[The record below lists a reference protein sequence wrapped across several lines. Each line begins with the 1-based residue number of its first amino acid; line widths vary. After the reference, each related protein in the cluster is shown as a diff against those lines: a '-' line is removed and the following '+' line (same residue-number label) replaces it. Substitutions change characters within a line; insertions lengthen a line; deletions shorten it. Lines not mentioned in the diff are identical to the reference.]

1 MSTNYLVNVPKLKG
15 RENYPEWCFAAE
27 NFLILENMEHCIKPV
42 TRKIIEAADDART
55 KAKLILTIDSSL
67 YVHIK
72 EVKTSLELWNKLKAL
87 FDDSGF
93 TRRISL
99 LRNLISIRLEN
110 CSSMTSYVTQLVE
123 TGQKLS
129 GTGFQ
134 ISDEWIGCL
143 LLAGLTEKYAPM
155 IMAIEHSGIA
165 ITTDAIKSK
174 LMDLDE
180 NNGGDANGAFASFR
194 KNKVGSTGHGGNKD
208 NGHSQTSTSMSK
220 SKKIPRCYRCK
231 QIGHYRNQCTVDK
244 YSSNTKSSERKQ
256 TNAFNA
262 VFLNGRFSR
271 NDWYVDS
278 GASAHLTSNENW
290 IKNVSTEYS
299 IKEIVVANEEKLS
312 VKCSGDVQIATVTD
326 DSEYDVIVK
335 GVLCVPKLTTNLL
348 SVSQLVKNGNQVVFT
363 TSGCN
368 IYNRNGQLV
377 AMASLTNGVY
387 KLRTSESTLAT
398 MFVSVDT
405 WHRRLG
411 HVNSMYLNKM
421 PDAVSGMELEKKS
434 DISQSS
440 CIVCCEGKQS
450 RLPFGHAGSRSS
462 ELLGIIHSDVCG
474 PMENASIG
482 GSRYFILFIDDYSRM
497 TYIYF
502 MKQKSEAFQYFQD
515 YKAKVENQLNRK
527 IKILRSDNG
536 KEFCCRS
543 FDDYLKKN
551 GILHQK
557 SNPYTPEQNGLA
569 ERSNRT
575 IVEKA
580 KCLLFDA
587 KLSKEFW
594 AEASNTAVYLHN
606 RTVLP
611 VLNDK
616 TPYEIWSGRKPDI
629 GHLRIFG
636 SRVMVHVAKEKR
648 LKWDKKS
655 EKKILVGYPEDIKGY
670 RVYCPI
676 TKKVSTSRDVII
688 MEEVSIPVTEN
699 RECNEESLG
708 SVGDISSGDLEDN
721 VDETYIDK
729 SDVTYIPSEYESV
742 SSSESGESEH
752 DGKPV
757 RLRQKPERYEYL
769 NMCADSNVKA
779 WDCWDANDAG
789 DLTVQEA
796 LVGPEKELWL
806 SAIREELKCFSENDA
821 WELVDAPS
829 AGTVVKCKW
838 VLKKKY
844 CNEQVRYRAR
854 LVAKGFTQRPG
865 VDYYETFSPVIRHST
880 LRYLFALSVQLKMDI
895 THLDVTTAFL
905 NGHLKETIFMQ
916 LPECFPNVNCNKV
929 LRLKKA
935 IYGLKQASLA
945 WYDRVNETLCNLGY
959 VKSTVEPCVFLKDC
973 QNNRKVIVGLYVDDF
988 LIFSNVKS
996 ETDKLI
1002 EALNAK
1008 FKIKNLGDVKQY
1020 LGMRVNVDRKNCVIT
1035 LDQEQYIEQ
1044 LMHKFNMSD
1053 CHTAETP
1060 IECKLNI
1067 EKSSVC
1073 KDNVPYQRLI
1083 GCLMYL
1089 AVLTRPDIAYSVS
1102 YLSQFNNCYS
1112 DVHFSYAKRVL
1123 RYLYKTKHYCL
1134 KYSQGTADL
1143 VGYVDADWAN
1153 DMSDRRSYTGFCFLK
1168 SGSAISWES
1177 RKQRTVALS
1186 SCEAEYMALS
1196 EACREAI
1203 HLRRLE
1209 IEIVGFCNK
1218 VILFNDSQSA
1228 LKLANSHQSYKRSK
1242 HIDVRYNFIK
1252 EVIDNEIVETKYV
1265 GTSEM
1270 PADLLTKGLPRA
1282 KHYKFMEILG
1292 LLKI

>member
-15 RENYPEWCFAAE
+15 RENYTEWCFAAE

-42 TRKIIEAADDART
+42 AGKITEAADDART

-72 EVKTSLELWNKLKAL
+72 DVKTSLELWNKLRAL

-93 TRRISL
+93 SRRISL

-143 LLAGLTEKYAPM
+143 LLAGLTEKYSPM

-165 ITTDAIKSK
+165 ITTDAIKTK
-174 LMDLDE
+174 LMDLEE
-180 NNGGDANGAFASFR
+180 NNNGDASGAFASFR
-194 KNKVGSTGHGGNKD
+194 KNKFGSTGRGGTID
-208 NGHSQTSTSMSK
+208 NRHSQTSK
-220 SKKIPRCYRCK
+220 SKKLPRCYRCK
-231 QIGHYRNQCTVDK
+231 QTGHYRNQCTVD
-244 YSSNTKSSERKQ
+244 SSNTKSSERKQ

-262 VFLNGRFSR
+262 VFLNGSFSK

-278 GASAHLTSNENW
+278 GASAHLTSNEDW
-290 IKNVSTEYS
+290 IKNVSTKHP

-312 VKCSGDVQIATVTD
+312 VKCSGDAQIVTITD
-326 DSEYDVIVK
+326 DGEYDVIVK
-335 GVLCVPKLTTNLL
+335 GVLCVPKLSTNLL
-348 SVSQLVKNGNQVVFT
+348 SVSQLVRNGNRVVFT
-363 TSGCN
+363 TSGCS
-368 IYNRNGQLV
+368 IYNRNEHLV
-377 AMASLTNGVY
+377 AVASLTNGVY
-387 KLRTSESTLAT
+387 KLRTPESTLAT
-398 MFVSVDT
+398 TFISVDT
-405 WHRRLG
+405 WHRRLA

-434 DISQSS
+434 DISQLS

-450 RLPFGHAGSRSS
+450 RLPFGHAGSRSG
-462 ELLGIIHSDVCG
+462 ELLGIVHSDVCG

-502 MKQKSEAFQYFQD
+502 MKQKSEAFQHFQD

-527 IKILRSDNG
+527 IKIFRSDNG
-536 KEFCCRS
+536 KEFCNRIY
-543 FDDYLKKN
+543 DDYLRKN

-569 ERSNRT
+569 ERFNRT

-587 KLSKEFW
+587 KLGKEFW

-611 VLNDK
+611 ALNGK
-616 TPYEIWSGRKPDI
+616 TPYEVWTGCKPDI
-629 GHLRIFG
+629 SHLRIFG

-648 LKWDKKS
+648 QKWDKKS
-655 EKKILVGYPEDIKGY
+655 DKQILVGYPEDIKGY

-688 MEEVSIPVTEN
+688 MEEVSMPATETK
-699 RECNEESLG
+699 ECNEESLD
-708 SVGDISSGDLEDN
+708 SVGDISSDDLEDTMIESYN
-721 VDETYIDK
+721 DK
-729 SDVTYIPSEYESV
+729 SDVTYIPSEYEDA
-742 SSSESGESEH
+742 ESTELGESEH
-752 DGKPV
+752 DKRAV
-757 RLRQKPERYEYL
+757 RLRKKPERFGYS
-769 NMCADSNVKA
+769 NMCADSTVEA
-779 WDCWDANDAG
+779 WDDAG
-789 DLTVQEA
+789 DLTLQEA
-796 LVGPEKELWL
+796 LAGPEKEQWL
-806 SAIREELKCFSENDA
+806 SAIREELDCFSENDA

-838 VLKKKY
+838 VLKRKY
-844 CNEQVRYRAR
+844 CDEQVRYRAR
-854 LVAKGFTQRPG
+854 LVAKGFTQKPG
-865 VDYYETFSPVIRHST
+865 VDYNETFSPVIRHST
-880 LRYLFALSVQLKMDI
+880 LRYLFALSVQLNMDI

-916 LPECFPNVNCNKV
+916 LPECFPIVDCNKV

-959 VKSTVEPCVFLKDC
+959 VRSKIEPCVFIKDC
-973 QNNRKVIVGLYVDDF
+973 HNGKKVIVGLYVDDF
-988 LIFSNVKS
+988 LIFSNLKS
-996 ETDKLI
+996 ETDSLI
-1002 EALNAK
+1002 EALHTK
-1008 FKIKNLGDVKQY
+1008 FKIKNLGNVKQY
-1020 LGMRVNVDRKNCVIT
+1020 LGMRVNVDRKNCVVT
-1035 LDQEQYIEQ
+1035 LDQEHYIEQ
-1044 LMHKFNMSD
+1044 LMQKFNMSD

-1060 IECKLNI
+1060 IECKLNV

-1073 KDNVPYQRLI
+1073 KDNIPYQRLI

-1102 YLSQFNNCYS
+1102 YLSQFNNSYS
-1112 DVHFSYAKRVL
+1112 DVHFTYVKRVL
-1123 RYLYKTKHYCL
+1123 RYLYKTKNYCL

-1143 VGYVDADWAN
+1143 VGYVDADWAS
-1153 DMSDRRSYTGFCFLK
+1153 DALDRRSYTGFCFLK
-1168 SGSAISWES
+1168 KGSAISWES

-1203 HLRRLE
+1203 YLRRLE
-1209 IEIVGFCNK
+1209 TEIVGLCNK
-1218 VILFNDSQSA
+1218 IILFNDSQSA
-1228 LKLANSHQSYKRSK
+1228 LKLANSHQSHKRSK

-1265 GTSEM
+1265 GTSQM
-1270 PADLLTKGLPRA
+1270 PADLLTKGLSRA
-1282 KHYKFMEILG
+1282 KHYKFMETLG
-1292 LLKI
+1292 LVKI

>member
-1 MSTNYLVNVPKLKG
+1 
-15 RENYPEWCFAAE
+15 
-27 NFLILENMEHCIKPV
+27 
-42 TRKIIEAADDART
+42 
-55 KAKLILTIDSSL
+55 
-67 YVHIK
+67 
-72 EVKTSLELWNKLKAL
+72 
-87 FDDSGF
+87 
-93 TRRISL
+93 
-99 LRNLISIRLEN
+99 
-110 CSSMTSYVTQLVE
+110 MTSYVTQLVE

-134 ISDEWIGCL
+134 INDEWIGCL

-208 NGHSQTSTSMSK
+208 NRHSQTSTSMSK
-220 SKKIPRCYRCK
+220 SKKIPRFYRCK
-231 QIGHYRNQCTVDK
+231 QTGHYRNQCTVDK
-244 YSSNTKSSERKQ
+244 DSSNTKSSERKQ

-262 VFLNGRFSR
+262 VFLNGSFSR

-348 SVSQLVKNGNQVVFT
+348 SVSQLVKNGNRVVFT
-363 TSGCN
+363 TNGCN
-368 IYNRNGQLV
+368 IYNRNEQLV
-377 AMASLTNGVY
+377 AVASLTNGVY

-398 MFVSVDT
+398 MFISVDT

-462 ELLGIIHSDVCG
+462 ELLGIIHSD
-474 PMENASIG
+474 
-482 GSRYFILFIDDYSRM
+482 
-497 TYIYF
+497 
-502 MKQKSEAFQYFQD
+502 D

-527 IKILRSDNG
+527 IKTLRSDNG
-536 KEFCCRS
+536 KEFHNRS

-569 ERSNRT
+569 ERFNRT

-580 KCLLFDA
+580 KCLLLDA
-587 KLSKEFW
+587 KLGKEFW

-616 TPYEIWSGRKPDI
+616 TPYEIWLGRKPDI

-676 TKKVSTSRDVII
+676 TKRVSTSRDVII

-699 RECNEESLG
+699 KECNEESLG

-721 VDETYIDK
+721 MDETYIDK
-729 SDVTYIPSEYESV
+729 SDVTYRPSEYESA
-742 SSSESGESEH
+742 SSSESRESEH
-752 DGKPV
+752 DEKPV
-757 RLRQKPERYEYL
+757 RLRKKPERYGYS
-769 NMCADSNVKA
+769 NMCADSNVEA
-779 WDCWDANDAG
+779 WEDANDAG

-796 LVGPEKELWL
+796 LEGPEKELWL

-838 VLKKKY
+838 VLKRKY
-844 CNEQVRYRAR
+844 CDKQVRYRAR

-865 VDYYETFSPVIRHST
+865 VDYCETFSPVIRHST
-880 LRYLFALSVQLKMDI
+880 LRYLFALSVQLNMDI

-905 NGHLKETIFMQ
+905 NGHLKEIIFMQ

-945 WYDRVNETLCNLGY
+945 WYDR
-959 VKSTVEPCVFLKDC
+959 
-973 QNNRKVIVGLYVDDF
+973 
-988 LIFSNVKS
+988 
-996 ETDKLI
+996 
-1002 EALNAK
+1002 
-1008 FKIKNLGDVKQY
+1008 
-1020 LGMRVNVDRKNCVIT
+1020 
-1035 LDQEQYIEQ
+1035 
-1044 LMHKFNMSD
+1044 
-1053 CHTAETP
+1053 
-1060 IECKLNI
+1060 
-1067 EKSSVC
+1067 
-1073 KDNVPYQRLI
+1073 
-1083 GCLMYL
+1083 
-1089 AVLTRPDIAYSVS
+1089 
-1102 YLSQFNNCYS
+1102 
-1112 DVHFSYAKRVL
+1112 
-1123 RYLYKTKHYCL
+1123 
-1134 KYSQGTADL
+1134 YSQGTADL
-1143 VGYVDADWAN
+1143 VGYVDADWASN
-1153 DMSDRRSYTGFCFLK
+1153 TSDRRSYTGFCFLK
-1168 SGSAISWES
+1168 SGSAVSWES

-1228 LKLANSHQSYKRSK
+1228 LKLANGHQSYKRSK

-1282 KHYKFMEILG
+1282 KHFKFMEILG